1 LLYSELRNYQAGGQE
16 EVIPEGGD
24 SWTELKR
31 YKKLSRK
38 DVLLIYHIFGAVNV
52 MRKLLAGVLNLR
64 KSASY
69 LSQSLMRR

>member
-1 LLYSELRNYQAGGQE
+1 MFEHYTSFAEK
-16 EVIPEGGD
+16 P
-24 SWTELKR
+24 
-31 YKKLSRK
+31 KLSRK